1 MTDPA
6 QTITILGAA
15 GALLLVLKWIVDGK
29 LHSHSEVDGLKEDKK
44 ALLQTVEELS
54 EAIRTSNEQQAK
66 IIELLGG
73 GRSAPK

>member
-44 ALLQTVEELS
+44 ALLNTVNELS